1 MPNRESENTST
12 LTPEQRLT
20 PASFDVLRA
29 CIVTISDVETVRECV
44 AYENAHQNRK
54 PILRRLA
61 QRASE
66 LRAKEDGAVDLCE

>member
-1 MPNRESENTST
+1 MPGQKSDDASV

-20 PASFDVLRA
+20 PENLDVLRA
-29 CIVTISDVETVRECV
+29 CIVTIPDIETARACV
-44 AYENAHQNRK
+44 AYENAHQNRE

-66 LRAKEDGAVDLCE
+66 LRDEK